1 MTREEAIEHGKEQLN
16 IFGGQHREFIEISIK
31 ALDNLDKIR
40 AEIEKQE
47 KWLLQA
53 GYNAYNVDIAFSTI
67 KSLLAGSESI
77 TTCENCINANVCIMY
92 EPKMKRCKDYKGSE
106 V

>member
-1 MTREEAIEHGKEQLN
+1 MTKEQAINYLRSSGFSGEQ
-16 IFGGQHREFIEISIK
+16 IQEIGK
-31 ALDNLDKIR
+31 ALDQELAIDKIR
-40 AEIEKQE
+40 EEIEKQE

-67 KSLLAGSESI
+67 KSLLE
-77 TTCENCINANVCIMY
+77 
-92 EPKMKRCKDYKGSE
+92 GSE

>member
-1 MTREEAIEHGKEQLN
+1 MTKEQAINYLRSSGFSGEQ
-16 IFGGQHREFIEISIK
+16 IQEIVK
-31 ALDNLDKIR
+31 ALDQELAIDKIR
-40 AEIEKQE
+40 EEIEKQE

-67 KSLLAGSESI
+67 KSLLE
-77 TTCENCINANVCIMY
+77 
-92 EPKMKRCKDYKGSE
+92 GSE